1 LYYKIQKYS
10 FTGICHQI
18 FVLLSRCTT
27 LEQISRCNSQDI
39 SQAIIFKL
47 SKLHPLR
54 QTYHCYLRAD
64 TQEEAAKAYDLA
76 AIEYRGANAVTNFD
90 ISCYLDH
97 PLLLA
102 QLQQQDPQ
110 VVPTLNQ
117 EPKPAQSE
125 TTVQESDSSEAKTP
139 DANAEPDNNAEPL
152 TVNDSIEESLWSPC
166 MDYELDTMSRS
177 NFGSSINLNEW
188 FIDADFDS
196 NIGCLFNCCSS
207 VDEGSKDGVGL
218 ADFSL
223 VEEGDGQ
230 LKDIISDME
239 EGIHPPIMISVCN

>member
-1 LYYKIQKYS
+1 MHS
-10 FTGICHQI
+10 
-18 FVLLSRCTT
+18 
-27 LEQISRCNSQDI
+27 
-39 SQAIIFKL
+39 
-47 SKLHPLR
+47 LR
-54 QTYHCYLRAD
+54 QTYHHSLPAD

-102 QLQQQDPQ
+102 QLQQDPQ
-110 VVPTLNQ
+110 VVPALNQ
-117 EPKPAQSE
+117 EPQPDQSE
-125 TTVQESDSSEAKTP
+125 TTVQESDSSEEKTPDNNAEPGDNAEP

-152 TVNDSIEESLWSPC
+152 TVDDSIEESLWSPC

-188 FIDADFDS
+188 FTDADFDS
-196 NIGCLFNCCSS
+196 NIGCLFDGCSS

-223 VEEGDGQ
+223 FEEGDGK
-230 LKDIISDME
+230 LKDVISDME
-239 EGIHPPIMISVCN
+239 EGIHPPTMISVCN